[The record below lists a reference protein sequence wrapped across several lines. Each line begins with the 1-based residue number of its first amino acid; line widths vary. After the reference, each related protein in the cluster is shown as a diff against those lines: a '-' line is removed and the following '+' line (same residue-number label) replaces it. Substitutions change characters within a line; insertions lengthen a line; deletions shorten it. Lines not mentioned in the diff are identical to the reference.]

1 MYNAGMNKPISI
13 LVVDDDPMN
22 LQVAEVILK
31 SAGHAVSVAHN
42 GAEAVERCID
52 RGQRFDLI
60 LMDLNMPV
68 MSGLEATKRLRAH
81 EELESTPIVFVTG
94 SGDFLQQAMDAGADR
109 YFTKPFRRRQL
120 LDFLATTFVERG
132 LLAPGESFIHQA

>member
-1 MYNAGMNKPISI
+1 MNKPLSI
-13 LVVDDDPMN
+13 LVVDDDPLN

-31 SAGHAVSVAHN
+31 SAGHVVSVALD
-42 GAEAVERCID
+42 GAEAVARCID
-52 RGQRFDLI
+52 QGQRYDLI

-68 MSGLEATKRLRAH
+68 MSGLEATKLLRAH
-81 EELESTPIVFVTG
+81 PELETTPIVFVTG
-94 SGDFLQQAMDAGADR
+94 SGDFERQAMEAGADR
-109 YFTKPFRRRQL
+109 YFTKPYRRQQL

>member
-1 MYNAGMNKPISI
+1 MYNAGMNKPLSI

-31 SAGHAVSVAHN
+31 SAGHTVSVAYN

-81 EELESTPIVFVTG
+81 DALESTPIVFVTG
-94 SGDFLQQAMDAGADR
+94 SGDFLQQAMAAGADR